1 MMLSMYEDDPLSER
15 LSADDYTY
23 LEDGTTDLPTG
34 LATLGFIRSVLGRTK
49 RLWCTFAVLAMLI
62 AVAVA
67 VAFPPAYQATTSLLL
82 TPETTAGEVA
92 STCCPASGPIY
103 NEQTI
108 ASSRAV
114 AALAVQKLGLNES
127 INAFLKTY
135 TVATVTDRV
144 ILITASAK
152 SAGAA
157 VSHVSAIAAAFFQFR
172 ANLANN
178 ANALVAQQ
186 LNQQINQAEQ
196 SVKSLN
202 AQITQLEAQP
212 ASSAQTSGLKKLKD
226 AVTLGNLNVAN
237 LQAAATDSESTS
249 QVSAD
254 TVIKDSRVLNPATLT
269 PPHSKLKRLVEYAF
283 LGLFAGLVL
292 SIGVI
297 VAGAL
302 ISDKLRRRDDVA
314 QALGA
319 PVLLSTPPVRLG
331 RGRGLTAARNVHIR
345 RIVAYLDKTT
355 PASPRGPASLAVVPV
370 DDVQVAAACVASLA
384 VSCAQRGLRVV
395 LADLC
400 RGAPAARMLGSRNPG
415 VQAVSVEAAQL
426 TVVVPDRDD
435 ILPTGPLQHTSGRAR
450 AAEPLANACESAD
463 LLFSLVA
470 VDPSLGAEYLTGWTH
485 HVVAMVTAGKST
497 AARIHT
503 AGEMVRL
510 AGMTLVSGVLVGAD
524 RNDESLGTP
533 TKPIDGTED
542 ALRSDVAGLF
552 ASQGPAA
559 RRTSEEQRSR
569 YRQ

>member
-1 MMLSMYEDDPLSER
+1 MLSMYEDDPLSER
-15 LSADDYTY
+15 LDAGDYTY

-49 RLWCTFAVLAMLI
+49 RLWCAFAVLAMLI

-67 VAFPPAYQATTSLLL
+67 AALPPSYQATTSLLL

-114 AALAVQKLGLNES
+114 AALAMQMLGLNES
-127 INAFLKTY
+127 INSFLKTY

-152 SAGAA
+152 SADAA
-157 VSHVSAIAAAFFQFR
+157 VSHVSAIAAAFLQFR

-186 LNQQINQAEQ
+186 VNQQLNQAEQ

-202 AQITQLEAQP
+202 AQISQVETQP
-212 ASSAQTSGLKKLKD
+212 PSSAQTRRLKKLKD

-237 LQAAATDSESTS
+237 LQAADAANESTS

-254 TVIKDSRVLNPATLT
+254 TIIKASRVLNPASLT

-292 SIGVI
+292 SMGVI

-302 ISDKLRRRDDVA
+302 MSDKLRRRDDIA

-319 PVLLSTPPVRLG
+319 PVQVSTPPVRLG

-384 VSCAQRGLRVV
+384 VSRAQRGLRVV
-395 LADLC
+395 MADLC
-400 RGAPAARMLGSRNPG
+400 RGAPAARMLGSKSPG
-415 VQAVSVEAAQL
+415 VQAVSVEGAQL

-435 ILPTGPLQHTSGRAR
+435 ILPTGPLQRTSGRAR
-450 AAEPLANACESAD
+450 AAEPLVNACESAD
-463 LLFSLVA
+463 LLFSLVP
-470 VDPSLGAEYLTGWTH
+470 VDPSLGAEHLTGWTNN
-485 HVVAMVTAGKST
+485 VIAMVTAGKST

-510 AGMTLVSGVLVGAD
+510 AGMTLICGVLVGAD
-524 RNDESLGTP
+524 RNDESLGTSA
-533 TKPIDGTED
+533 KPIDGTED
-542 ALRSDVAGLF
+542 PLRSDVAGLF
-552 ASQGPAA
+552 VTSQGPGA
-559 RRTSEEQRSR
+559 RRTSDD
-569 YRQ
+569 